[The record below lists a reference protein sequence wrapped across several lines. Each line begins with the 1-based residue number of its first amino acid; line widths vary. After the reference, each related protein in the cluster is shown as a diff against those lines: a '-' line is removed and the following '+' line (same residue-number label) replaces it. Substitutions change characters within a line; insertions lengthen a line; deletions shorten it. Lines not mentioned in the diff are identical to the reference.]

1 MLEFFVI
8 NRFGILYT
16 VLWLNKDKTFLAA
29 TEMHVNKH
37 KHGYQNATFSTTK
50 IAFHWVRNV
59 SNRITVVPNVIP

>member
-37 KHGYQNATFSTTK
+37 KHGYQNATFSTSK
-50 IAFHWVRNV
+50 
-59 SNRITVVPNVIP
+59 